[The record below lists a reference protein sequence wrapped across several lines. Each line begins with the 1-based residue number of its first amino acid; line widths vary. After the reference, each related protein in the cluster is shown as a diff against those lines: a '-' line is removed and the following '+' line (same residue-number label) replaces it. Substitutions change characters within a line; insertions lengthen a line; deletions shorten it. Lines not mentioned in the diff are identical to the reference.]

1 MNIFALVQLQR
12 RIAREVSGKLGRQ
25 VRLGRYCHLADSYHL
40 YGSYFGE
47 FERRFL
53 GALGKRSFEQ
63 RTLRYED
70 FREMM
75 EAARPG
81 ILEKA
86 KAMSR

>member
-1 MNIFALVQLQR
+1 MAA
-12 RIAREVSGKLGRQ
+12 RISELSGRP
-25 VRLGRYCHLADSYHL
+25 VVVGRYVHMVDSYHI

-53 GALGKRSFEQ
+53 GALGKRTFEQ
-63 RTLRYED
+63 RTLRYDD

-75 EAARPG
+75 ETARPG

-86 KAMSR
+86 RAMAR